1 MDLDKRLKA
10 EEEQEEAEKKRKKR
24 LHEDHAKQLASM
36 PKLNLFEDHSLD
48 SENDLEKEDIENFDY
63 DNCHL
68 GLSED
73 DFDQDI

>member
-10 EEEQEEAEKKRKKR
+10 EEEEAEKKRKKR

-48 SENDLEKEDIENFDY
+48 SDNELEKEDIESFDY

-68 GLSED
+68 GLSDD
-73 DFDQDI
+73 DFD